1 MRVTGAGPPNALGPV
16 RSAERPTESGFGSA
30 LEEAGSAAAPAATAR
45 AEALGAIGSLDAL
58 LALQETLSPT
68 ERRRRAVRR
77 AGKILDALDSLK
89 LSLLGGE
96 PTDTDLQSLQTAIK
110 ETRAETEDPELEG
123 LLEQIETRAAVEL
136 AKRDMTEARMRRRDV

>member
-1 MRVTGAGPPNALGPV
+1 MKVTGAGPTNTLGGV
-16 RSAERPTESGFGSA
+16 RSADRSVATGFGPA
-30 LEEAGSAAAPAATAR
+30 LEGAEEAAAPAATAR
-45 AEALGAIGSLDAL
+45 ASALGAVSSLDAL

-96 PTDTDLQSLQTAIK
+96 PTEADLQSLQTAVK
-110 ETRAETEDPELEG
+110 EARAETQDPELEG